1 MHLVNVNIVNERHFI
16 LIGHILQ
23 SDCSRPYGPMK
34 LKYNDNYKNTKIL
47 KSLNAKYLSTKS

>member
-1 MHLVNVNIVNERHFI
+1 MQLVSVNIVNERHFI

-23 SDCSRPYGPMK
+23 SGCSCPYGPMK

-47 KSLNAKYLSTKS
+47 KSLNAKILKY